1 MAHFYYS
8 KGAVVHD
15 RGFCLLSC
23 MFVFTLWRFD
33 PAFAGYLRMILPR
46 EIINR

>member
-1 MAHFYYS
+1 
-8 KGAVVHD
+8 
-15 RGFCLLSC
+15 